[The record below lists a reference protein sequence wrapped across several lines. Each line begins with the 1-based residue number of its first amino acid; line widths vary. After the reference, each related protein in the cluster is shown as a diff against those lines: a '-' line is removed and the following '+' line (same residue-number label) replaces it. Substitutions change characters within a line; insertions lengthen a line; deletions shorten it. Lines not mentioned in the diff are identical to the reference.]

1 MVLIN
6 TISIQ
11 KNTRKGVVPHM
22 GHRVQMKKYFE
33 RYVKW
38 ITDDSR
44 KYYIY
49 PSIYI
54 HVFWI
59 LLNE

>member
-1 MVLIN
+1 
-6 TISIQ
+6 
-11 KNTRKGVVPHM
+11 M
-22 GHRVQMKKYFE
+22 GHRVKMKKYFE

-38 ITDDSR
+38 ITDDPR

-54 HVFWI
+54 MYFGYY
-59 LLNE
+59 

>member
-1 MVLIN
+1 MGYIN
-6 TISIQ
+6 RYSIQ
-11 KNTRKGVVPHM
+11 KKYKKRSGAPYGAPSTNE
-22 GHRVQMKKYFE
+22 KYFE

-54 HVFWI
+54 MYFGYY
-59 LLNE
+59 

>member
-1 MVLIN
+1 MS
-6 TISIQ
+6 ISQ
-11 KNTRKGVVPHM
+11 HTKNTRKGVVPHM
-22 GHRVQMKKYFE
+22 GHQVQMKKYFE

-54 HVFWI
+54 MYFGYY
-59 LLNE
+59 